1 MTNYTDLIE
10 EILKAGDEGVTV
22 QHAERV
28 AAKALFVMNAIS
40 EDLARSDKDSRMRKQ
55 GVKAI
60 RSAVRQEEIKKH
72 DKKPTEGA
80 LEDVVNLDSLV
91 QSEETG
97 FNEAEIQTEKLT
109 REFNISKEA
118 HLYFRS
124 VAKGTFNG

>member
-1 MTNYTDLIE
+1 MTTYTDLIE

-40 EDLARSDKDSRMRKQ
+40 EDLAKADKDTRMRKQ

-80 LEDVVNLDSLV
+80 LEDVVNLDNLV

-97 FNEAEIQTEKLT
+97 FNDAEIQTEKLT

-124 VAKGTFNG
+124 IAKGTFNG